1 MSTARH
7 IVEADASIPNQQLN
21 QQILSGDTRGAF
33 EKFYAD
39 DAVMQENDEEPRR
52 GKTACRKFEDEFY
65 ASVEKLNGAK
75 LLGSAV
81 NGDTSYSEWE
91 YNITFKGGN
100 RVKMTE
106 VAARRWKNGKVVH
119 ERFYYNKAA

>member
-1 MSTARH
+1 MSTARN
-7 IVEADASIPNQQLN
+7 IPDAVIADQQLN
-21 QQILSGDTRGAF
+21 QQILGGDTKGAF
-33 EKFYAD
+33 ERFYAED
-39 DAVMQENDEEPRR
+39 VVMQENDEEPRK
-52 GKTACRKFEDEFY
+52 GKAANRKFEQEFLD
-65 ASVEKLNGAK
+65 SVEKFNSAR

-91 YNITFKGGN
+91 YDMTFKGGS

-106 VAARRWKNGKVVH
+106 VSARRWQNGKVVH

>member
-7 IVEADASIPNQQLN
+7 IVEADATIADQQLN
-21 QQILSGDTRGAF
+21 QQILAGDFQGAF

-39 DAVMQENDEEPRR
+39 DVVMQENEEEPRQ
-52 GKTACRKFEDEFY
+52 GKAACRKFEQEFLD
-65 ASVEKLNGAK
+65 SVEKLNGAK

-91 YNITFKGGN
+91 YDMTFKGDN
-100 RVKMTE
+100 RAKMTQ
-106 VAARRWKNGKVVH
+106 VSARRWQNGKVVS